1 MGVAWLETWDGES
14 GLGDILGSELRLP
27 SPPPA
32 PHSRAALYR
41 CTECALCYTQSAEQH
56 TTCARPAR
64 RVCARQMVPV
74 PHVRRARPAQRQVC
88 SVGQGIIWG
97 LWRTGFFALLSSS
110 SCRHVS
116 KSTLDKYVKTGG
128 WRRPQI
134 MSPSQSWTWFRVC
147 SSALPLCKWPL
158 V

>member
-1 MGVAWLETWDGES
+1 MEKVGWATFWGQSWDFRLHPQPPTAGLLCTVA
-14 GLGDILGSELRLP
+14 RNV
-27 SPPPA
+27 
-32 PHSRAALYR
+32 H
-41 CTECALCYTQSAEQH
+41 CATQSAEQH

-64 RVCARQMVPV
+64 RVCARHMVPV
-74 PHVRRARPAQRQVC
+74 PPVRRARPAQRQVC

-116 KSTLDKYVKTGG
+116 KSALDKYVKTGG